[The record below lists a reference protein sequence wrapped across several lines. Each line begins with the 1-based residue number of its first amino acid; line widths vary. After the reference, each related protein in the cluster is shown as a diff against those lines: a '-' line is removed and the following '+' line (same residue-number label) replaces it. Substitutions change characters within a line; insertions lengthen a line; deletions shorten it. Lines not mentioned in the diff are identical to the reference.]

1 MFLDQVA
8 TIQGLSGTGS
18 LRIAAALI
26 ERYFPG
32 SKVLI
37 SSPTWGT
44 YIVLW
49 INLVES
55 HNTDFCSYVL
65 QEIIRTFS
73 MMPGCLGLNIDIMI
87 PKQLAW
93 ILLG

>member
-1 MFLDQVA
+1 MA

-37 SSPTWGT
+37 SSPTWGA
-44 YIVLW
+44 YILLW
-49 INLVES
+49 INLGEF
-55 HNTDFCSYVL
+55 HHTEFCRCVW
-65 QEIIRTFS
+65 QEIIKTFS
-73 MMPGCLGLNIDIMI
+73 MMPECLGLNIDIMI
-87 PKQLAW
+87 PKQLA
-93 ILLG
+93 LTSLG